1 MTCRQS
7 CVEMERERVENF
19 LQSGKKKE
27 MITHRDKIQRI
38 NPLLAFLKTQK
49 KIENNF
55 ENIRTTLIKTLFL
68 HLTNIISI

>member
-49 KIENNF
+49 KLK
-55 ENIRTTLIKTLFL
+55 TTLKIFEPRLLKLCFF
-68 HLTNIISI
+68 I